1 MARNVAKSCQFRNNY
16 YSVENLELTY
26 ILAHK
31 SIAKFI
37 KENTI
42 INKID
47 NFNEKIA
54 LELYKDVY
62 YNTIKKKMI
71 KDKKEFIQHLKEN
84 KIPFFPS
91 ETHYLLLKGGK
102 K

>member
-1 MARNVAKSCQFRNNY
+1 
-16 YSVENLELTY
+16 
-26 ILAHK
+26 
-31 SIAKFI
+31 
-37 KENTI
+37 
-42 INKID
+42 
-47 NFNEKIA
+47 
-54 LELYKDVY
+54 
-62 YNTIKKKMI
+62 MI